1 VLNCFSCLNLKNS
14 FSKFDVDK
22 LARLAD
28 IYQADFSDDDRG
40 TIRDQLDTY
49 IHHVNMHASFVTCED
64 IQSLSMKM
72 VQTEKHLVFSLIY
85 KLIEL
90 ALILPV
96 LTTSVERAFSAMNI
110 IKNKLCNKINDDW
123 LNAS

>member
-1 VLNCFSCLNLKNS
+1 
-14 FSKFDVDK
+14 
-22 LARLAD
+22 
-28 IYQADFSDDDRG
+28 
-40 TIRDQLDTY
+40 
-49 IHHVNMHASFVTCED
+49 MHASFVTCED

-96 LTTSVERAFSAMNI
+96 LTISVERAFSAMSI
-110 IKNKLCNKINDDW
+110 IKNKLRNKINDDW